1 MQIKHSK
8 DIDFDTSENQKLKKT
23 HMSIIYLKE
32 ALRIIDRSFV
42 VVNVG
47 YIEDT
52 FEVMLRT
59 ECKIYLCPLY
69 RKTIPISPVIP
80 LFLAMD

>member
-1 MQIKHSK
+1 M
-8 DIDFDTSENQKLKKT
+8 EKKNVY
-23 HMSIIYLKE
+23 IPVILYQRAILKE
-32 ALRIIDRSFV
+32 VLRIIDLSFV

-69 RKTIPISPVIP
+69 RKTIPISPIK
-80 LFLAMD
+80 LEG